1 MWCCGIVNFV
11 SIIACRQSEGR
22 TDEVKVFNVWLD
34 TKLVEDEINVWLQE
48 KGDSIKIEIVK
59 TGEAELYIFYSEV
72 SK

>member
-1 MWCCGIVNFV
+1 MK
-11 SIIACRQSEGR
+11 
-22 TDEVKVFNVWLD
+22 VKVFNVWLD